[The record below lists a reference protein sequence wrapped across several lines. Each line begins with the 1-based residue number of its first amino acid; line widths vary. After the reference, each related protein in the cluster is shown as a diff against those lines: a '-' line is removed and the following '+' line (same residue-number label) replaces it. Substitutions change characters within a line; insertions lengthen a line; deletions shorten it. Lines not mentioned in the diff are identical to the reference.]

1 MCFVACLI
9 FFAQTLLLIC
19 CCCVSA
25 KIARAEF
32 CRLVEFCDAVG
43 SCLLLV
49 KLFACIMR
57 VLVHV
62 LCSHC
67 SSFDF
72 FGDACQDMM
81 CGEISRPRGP
91 TNHTC
96 LRPPVPILPCF
107 VVIVHH
113 CTHTHRHTPIYNHLH
128 PYTHS
133 YINSYVLKIVS
144 CFQIYILKVH

>member
-1 MCFVACLI
+1 MLLYHFCFCLGCMDI
-9 FFAQTLLLIC
+9 LTGPALICDVFCCLFNLFFAQTLLLIC

-72 FGDACQDMM
+72 FGD
-81 CGEISRPRGP
+81 E
-91 TNHTC
+91 
-96 LRPPVPILPCF
+96 
-107 VVIVHH
+107 
-113 CTHTHRHTPIYNHLH
+113 
-128 PYTHS
+128 
-133 YINSYVLKIVS
+133 
-144 CFQIYILKVH
+144 